1 MEPLLFDN
9 FVPFGS
15 GRYWLLL
22 VALVTSRGMDILS
35 TRIATPNLVLEGNPI
50 AKLLGWR
57 WLLPINLLFCLG
69 LAMWP
74 LPGIMLSTM
83 SLLVSGRNF
92 QSAWLMR
99 SLGEEAYRT
108 WHIERIQETRVTLY
122 LFCLLGE
129 TAPVAA
135 VGAAIVYFSDSLVL
149 AGIGWGTIGYGSAVV
164 FYILLA
170 RWRLRRAALRNA
182 RRTALEN
189 ATLASMALRE
199 NAQPEGK

>member
-9 FVPFGS
+9 FVRFGS
-15 GRYWLLL
+15 SGYWLLL
-22 VALVTSRGMDILS
+22 IVLMASRGMDILS

-99 SLGEEAYRT
+99 SLGEETYRA
-108 WHIERIQETRVTLY
+108 WYIERIQETRVTLY
-122 LFCLLGE
+122 LFCLFGE
-129 TAPVAA
+129 AAPVAA
-135 VGAAIVYFSDSLVL
+135 VGAAIVFFSDSLAL
-149 AGIGWGTIGYGSAVV
+149 SGIGWGMVGYASAVV

-170 RWRLRRAALRNA
+170 RWRLRRASLRNP
-182 RRTALEN
+182 RRRAIEG
-189 ATLASMALRE
+189 AELASMALRE

>member
-1 MEPLLFDN
+1 MDPLLADN
-9 FVPFGS
+9 FISFGS
-15 GRYWLLL
+15 SRYWLLL
-22 VALVTSRGMDILS
+22 LVLALSRGMDILS

-57 WLLPINLLFCLG
+57 WLLPVNLVFCLG
-69 LAMWP
+69 LAAWP

-83 SLLVSGRNF
+83 SLLVSARNF

-99 SLGEEAYRT
+99 TLGEESYRR

-129 TAPVAA
+129 AAPFAA

-149 AGIGWGTIGYGSAVV
+149 SGIGWGTVGYASAVV

-170 RWRLRRAALRNA
+170 RWRLRRASVRNR
-182 RRTALEN
+182 RRTAMEN
-189 ATLASMALRE
+189 AALMALRE